1 MPEAVDLTDAD
12 TAKPGEPEDEA
23 TKAKRAAENKKK
35 RERQKAK
42 KAADKAASEAAD
54 KTELGRWHK
63 GKLPG
68 GRAERR
74 ESGQDRGLGVFALE
88 PISKGEVVAS
98 APPSLSC
105 VFDTACD
112 EVCGFCFA
120 TPGKDATTEQTVALK
135 TAATAGEEGK
145 KSYGIEIKDVVPP
158 GAPDGAKPLATIVSI
173 TKESANR
180 EVVQLGDRIVSI
192 GGEDAGGQDGAVAKL
207 LEAAQR
213 GDASVPC
220 VLSRPAILSCMG
232 CRKFA
237 ACAGCVRAGR
247 MKWHNFECGIYCTM
261 RKSQPSIEKGE
272 SATLR
277 LLVRHKVSTV
287 PDIGEWGEG
296 KEPVELLT
304 SLQANAT
311 DVPPEQLAGLS
322 RLAGM
327 KAETVA
333 RILYQVRT
341 NACEVTRNGKKVGC
355 ALSVLM
361 GWHNH
366 DCLPSCQA
374 TVNDEGYVTI
384 TALRDI
390 KEGEELL
397 ISYVDAT
404 KEYEER
410 RAVLEKHYGFECK
423 CARCTTERSRELK
436 LRMKQRD
443 QYSRDQRR

>member
-1 MPEAVDLTDAD
+1 MPEEVVDLSD
-12 TAKPGEPEDEA
+12 TANPESGVEDEA
-23 TKAKRAAENKKK
+23 AKAKRAAENKKK

-42 KAADKAASEAAD
+42 KAADKAASDAAD
-54 KTELGRWHK
+54 STELGRWHK

-74 ESGQDRGLGVFALE
+74 EAGADRGLGVFALE
-88 PISKGEVVAS
+88 TITKGEVVAS
-98 APPSLSC
+98 APPCLSC

-112 EVCGFCFA
+112 EVCGFCFK
-120 TPGKDATTEQTVALK
+120 TPGKDETTEHTVTLTTAP
-135 TAATAGEEGK
+135 TAADPSK
-145 KSYGIEIKDVVPP
+145 KSYGIEIKDVVPA
-158 GAPDGAKPLATIVSI
+158 GADEGAKPLATIVSI

-180 EVVQLGDRIVSI
+180 DVVLLGDRIVSI
-192 GGEDAGGQDGAVAKL
+192 NGEDAGGQDGAVAKL
-207 LEAAQR
+207 LEAAKR

-220 VLSRPAILSCMG
+220 VVSRPALLQCMG

-237 ACAGCVRAGR
+237 ACASCVKAGR

-261 RKSQPSIEKGE
+261 RKAQPSIEKGE

-296 KEPVELLT
+296 KEPIELLT

-374 TVNDEGYVTI
+374 TVNDEGCVTI

-404 KEYEER
+404 KEYDER